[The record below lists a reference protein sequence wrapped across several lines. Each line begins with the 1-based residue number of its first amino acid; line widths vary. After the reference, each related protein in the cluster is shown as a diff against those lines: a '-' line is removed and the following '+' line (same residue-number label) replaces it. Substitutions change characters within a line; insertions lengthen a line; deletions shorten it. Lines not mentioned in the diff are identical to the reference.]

1 MPITPVVGPAGGGK
15 FQWIARRRRPGDVL
29 IDFTSIWA
37 AVTGAQRDPATGKY
51 PPRGDDDPSTDMV
64 SYLMAVAVRYA
75 VDNGLSGYVTTS
87 QRSKVADLGRQT
99 GEAAVVVDPGEEVVR
114 DRLVDDETGELDP
127 QCAAAL
133 GRWYA

>member
-1 MPITPVVGPAGGGK
+1 
-15 FQWIARRRRPGDVL
+15 
-29 IDFTSIWA
+29 
-37 AVTGAQRDPATGKY
+37 
-51 PPRGDDDPSTDMV
+51 MV

-87 QRSKVADLGRQT
+87 QRSKVADLERQT